1 MKKLLYSLAVA
12 FAGIAALTG
21 CTTFDDEHSEHYGE
35 GPAVAITLTE
45 TKDNS
50 FTFTVNPAEGTNYYA
65 YTVVEGDEAEDVSE
79 DDVLKKTMGGVSEA
93 IVNYSKAAST
103 TVNML
108 NSKGEGIC
116 SPNKSYV
123 IYAVAANA
131 NGITGKVQSLVVKT
145 TDGDAPTIEPYEAGD
160 PSAETTVT
168 FSEPVFKGEG
178 TVSAKY
184 YQEWG
189 DGEFINVPA
198 DKVHATINGANVT
211 FTVDDVPAGAY
222 VLYSW
227 TEGAFNDS
235 FGNKCPAENT
245 VIGDEGF
252 VGVYNRQ
259 PLKPFAIEA
268 KQFTPASGSTIGE
281 YDKFKGVITFA
292 FDVFRNDIEESD
304 DCVKTGDLSLT
315 YSNAKRT
322 TTINLDP
329 SDWSVSGKTVTFK
342 MPEAAA
348 EGDKVTLKIKEGV
361 IMDINGNGNEAFAS
375 TDVAWKYDGFTATAA
390 MLTGNFTLTY
400 YSAAEKKEVTNHVTI
415 TKATTNN
422 EDGTKFVISGL
433 YAAGS
438 KVGAVA
444 DYANN
449 RFNIL
454 PLYGVGTYDD
464 GEVSGT
470 IVTFSASQAKAIEC
484 KINKD
489 GSITTS
495 DLALAVYVEGQGVVG
510 TIDLLKK
517 AKFVKT
523 TSAAKAKSH
532 RAARK

>member
-1 MKKLLYSLAVA
+1 
-12 FAGIAALTG
+12 
-21 CTTFDDEHSEHYGE
+21 
-35 GPAVAITLTE
+35 
-45 TKDNS
+45 
-50 FTFTVNPAEGTNYYA
+50 
-65 YTVVEGDEAEDVSE
+65 
-79 DDVLKKTMGGVSEA
+79 
-93 IVNYSKAAST
+93 
-103 TVNML
+103 
-108 NSKGEGIC
+108 
-116 SPNKSYV
+116 
-123 IYAVAANA
+123 
-131 NGITGKVQSLVVKT
+131 
-145 TDGDAPTIEPYEAGD
+145 
-160 PSAETTVT
+160 
-168 FSEPVFKGEG
+168 
-178 TVSAKY
+178 
-184 YQEWG
+184 
-189 DGEFINVPA
+189 
-198 DKVHATINGANVT
+198 
-211 FTVDDVPAGAY
+211 
-222 VLYSW
+222 
-227 TEGAFNDS
+227 
-235 FGNKCPAENT
+235 
-245 VIGDEGF
+245 
-252 VGVYNRQ
+252 
-259 PLKPFAIEA
+259 
-268 KQFTPASGSTIGE
+268 
-281 YDKFKGVITFA
+281 
-292 FDVFRNDIEESD
+292 
-304 DCVKTGDLSLT
+304 
-315 YSNAKRT
+315 
-322 TTINLDP
+322 
-329 SDWSVSGKTVTFK
+329 

>member
-35 GPAVAITLTE
+35 GPAVAINLTE

-79 DDVLKKTMGGVSEA
+79 DDVLKKTMGGISEA

-108 NSKGEGIC
+108 NSKDEGIC
-116 SPNKSYV
+116 SPNTSYV

-131 NGITGKVQSLVVKT
+131 NGVTGKVQSLVVKT
-145 TDGDAPTIEPYEAGD
+145 TDGDAPTLEPYEAGD

-168 FSEPVFKGEG
+168 FSESVFKGEG
-178 TVSAKY
+178 TVSAQY

-189 DGEFINVPA
+189 DGELINVPA

-315 YSNAKRT
+315 YSNAKRS

-375 TDVAWKYDGFTATAA
+375 TDVAWKYDGFTATDA

-400 YSAAEKKEVTNHVTI
+400 YSAAGKKEVTNHVTI

-433 YAAGS
+433 YTAGS

-449 RFNIL
+449 RLYIL
-454 PLYGVGTYDD
+454 PGYEVGTYDKN
-464 GEVSGT
+464 GISGFIIT
-470 IVTFSASQAKAIEC
+470 ISASQAKAIEC

>member
-35 GPAVAITLTE
+35 GPAVAINLTE

-65 YTVVEGDEAEDVSE
+65 YTVVEGDKAEDVSE
-79 DDVLKKTMGGVSEA
+79 DNVLKKTMGGISEA

-116 SPNKSYV
+116 SPNTSYV
-123 IYAVAANA
+123 VYAVAANA
-131 NGITGKVQSLVVKT
+131 NGVTGKVQSLVVKT
-145 TDGDAPTIEPYEAGD
+145 TDGDAPTLKPYEAGD

-168 FSEPVFKGEG
+168 FSENVFKGEG
-178 TVSAKY
+178 TVSAQY
-184 YQEWG
+184 YQRWG
-189 DGEFINVPA
+189 NGEPIDVPA
-198 DKVHATINGANVT
+198 DKVHAAIDGAKVT
-211 FTVDDVPAGAY
+211 FTVDDVPAGAF

-245 VIGDEGF
+245 VMGDEGF
-252 VGVYNRQ
+252 VGVWNRQ

-268 KQFTPASGSTIGE
+268 EQFTPASGGIIGE
-281 YDKFKGVITFA
+281 YDKFTGVITFA
-292 FDVFRNDIEESD
+292 FDVFRSTNEEAE

-329 SDWSVSGKTVTFK
+329 SDWSVKGKTVTFK
-342 MPEAAA
+342 MPEAPA

-375 TDVAWKYDGFTATAA
+375 ADVAWKYDGYTATEA

-400 YSAAEKKEVTNHVTI
+400 YSAAGKKEVTNHVTI
-415 TKATTNN
+415 TKAPANN
-422 EDGTKFVISGL
+422 EDNVDFIINGL
-433 YAAGS
+433 YTAGS
-438 KVGAVA
+438 EVGAAV

-449 RFNIL
+449 R
-454 PLYGVGTYDD
+454 LYIMQGYEVGTYDN
-464 GEVSGT
+464 GGVSGIIIT
-470 IVTFSASQAKAIEC
+470 VSASQAKAIEC

-495 DLALAVYVEGQGVVG
+495 DLALAVYVEGKGVIG
-510 TIDLLKK
+510 TLDKLTK

-523 TSAAKAKSH
+523 TSAAKAKSR